1 MVGTCACGRGS
12 RYAVGVRG
20 ELHCGWLLR
29 WHIGNMKRSGSPE
42 KPEADETGLDALV
55 RSFSA
60 GFRKRI
66 RPRTGLLETWWERV
80 LAAVLV
86 ALLMALVASYIVGA
100 G

>member
-1 MVGTCACGRGS
+1 LWMAARHV
-12 RYAVGVRG
+12 
-20 ELHCGWLLR
+20 
-29 WHIGNMKRSGSPE
+29 GNMKRSGNPE
-42 KPEADETGLDALV
+42 KPEANETGLGALA

-66 RPRTGLLETWWERV
+66 RPRTSLLETWWERV
-80 LAAVLV
+80 LAAVLA

>member
-1 MVGTCACGRGS
+1 
-12 RYAVGVRG
+12 
-20 ELHCGWLLR
+20 
-29 WHIGNMKRSGSPE
+29 MKRSGSPE
-42 KPEADETGLDALV
+42 KPEANETGLDALV
-55 RSFSA
+55 RSSA